1 MVAAVGYVGWGYR
14 FIFNQIV
21 CYNLVAAVG
30 CVMEKERCIISFEN
44 LPYIGTSNAHDLS
57 CVGLDVLQHYG
68 SLIVRSRVIGT
79 FEVEFLRE
87 F

>member
-1 MVAAVGYVGWGYR
+1 
-14 FIFNQIV
+14 
-21 CYNLVAAVG
+21 
-30 CVMEKERCIISFEN
+30 MEKERCIISFEN